1 MYFFHEDSFITKS
14 QKSSLSGQKLLEK
27 LDTKTLDQIKI
38 FGLGSEINLVQLQGG
53 GWQEKI
59 SNYEADI
66 APIQDFL
73 INLSQISL
81 GNMVTDNP
89 EHHERFQ
96 LLNPPDNI
104 EEWEEGRH
112 GFSVNL
118 LRGDGTSVLSL
129 LLGKELSN
137 GQGQYIRQA
146 GSNKIYLIP
155 ERLSVYSEVDDWLRK
170 DLLALESNQIKSLEL
185 QSGDNISVSLSRG
198 DAETAWVSVPEKS
211 NFNDSEKINKVLDR
225 LGDLTFS
232 KLLKKY
238 VLSQELTDS
247 PAKEESLSIA
257 LFDGRVYSLNF
268 SKKESLDENIGHLRK
283 LEDRFK
289 KGIAESCDDAVYN
302 GDPENHLPGII
313 SISFPKIR
321 SDKMMIFLDRES
333 MEVSAGSACGSGDIK
348 PSAVLEAMGI
358 SENLN
363 LSTLRIS
370 FGKDNT
376 AQEVDDLVRT
386 LSFIVN
392 EQ

>member
-1 MYFFHEDSFITKS
+1 MLKPLSLITIILLFVGGGMYFFHEDSFITKS

-129 LLGKELSN
+129 LLGKERSN

-268 SKKESLDENIGHLRK
+268 SKKESLDENYLLSLRMGIAVEASESADAEDSDLRK
-283 LEDRFK
+283 EM
-289 KGIAESCDDAVYN
+289 DAFNQRVN
-302 GDPENHLPGII
+302 GRLFEI
-313 SISFPKIR
+313 SSWEAKELLF
-321 SDKMMIFLDRES
+321 SD
-333 MEVSAGSACGSGDIK
+333 
-348 PSAVLEAMGI
+348 
-358 SENLN
+358 
-363 LSTLRIS
+363 
-370 FGKDNT
+370 
-376 AQEVDDLVRT
+376 Q
-386 LSFIVN
+386 
-392 EQ
+392 